1 VQSFGGSHAFH
12 PGVIAPSAEIPV
24 DLSAQS
30 FAVSRSAAPSFAAPQ
45 EPAHGFRSFLDGS
58 LSTGGPVE
66 PREPRQK
73 PSGEK
78 SAKADPAVTT
88 VQVPVVPPPPRP
100 LAFGLGLLDYSGAQ
114 ALSPDETDLSNGSV
128 SQLDSAS
135 LPQAPDSK
143 VDSGKESPAGRE
155 APASDLAFAARL
167 LADQSESPDE
177 NTPTNQRGAS
187 NSPAAVQRDVA
198 SPAAIVTKSATASG
212 DRSADYLAGNASGGQ
227 AYVDSIG
234 TPAAPASA
242 TQDAPPSAP
251 AQTSNVAPPAQ
262 VEPPEPAVQ
271 PVSRDLSLHLGDGPH
286 GVDIRM
292 AERAGEIKV
301 TVHTPGSRSGR
312 LFTCRPPGSGR
323 QVAPDRVPGGSLAPP
338 LPARKRMPDAGMAR
352 TRHRL
357 RNIRQVAAER
367 AASAIRS
374 NSSLRTNPAGPG
386 NGNRVKAPHRSPH
399 I

>member
-78 SAKADPAVTT
+78 SAKADPAVTI

-301 TVHTPGSRSGR
+301 TVHTPDRDLADSLRADLPDLVGKLRQTGFQGEVWRPAAGAQADAGRRNGSDAPPSQEHSPGGR
-312 LFTCRPPGSGR
+312 REGR
-323 QVAPDRVPGGSLAPP
+323 QRHPQQQQSKNQSRWAGEWESSQG
-338 LPARKRMPDAGMAR
+338 PA
-352 TRHRL
+352 
-357 RNIRQVAAER
+357 QE
-367 AASAIRS
+367 S
-374 NSSLRTNPAGPG
+374 
-386 NGNRVKAPHRSPH
+386 H

>member
-301 TVHTPGSRSGR
+301 TVHTPDRDLADSLRADLPDLVGKLRQTGFQGEVWRPAAGAQADAGRRNGSDAPPSQEHSPGGR
-312 LFTCRPPGSGR
+312 REGR
-323 QVAPDRVPGGSLAPP
+323 QRHPQQQQSKNQSRWAGEWESSQG
-338 LPARKRMPDAGMAR
+338 PA
-352 TRHRL
+352 
-357 RNIRQVAAER
+357 QE
-367 AASAIRS
+367 S
-374 NSSLRTNPAGPG
+374 
-386 NGNRVKAPHRSPH
+386 H

>member
-1 VQSFGGSHAFH
+1 M
-12 PGVIAPSAEIPV
+12 
-24 DLSAQS
+24 
-30 FAVSRSAAPSFAAPQ
+30 SRSAAPSFAAPQ

-301 TVHTPGSRSGR
+301 TVHTPDRDLADSLRADLPDLVGKLRQTGFQGEVWRPAAGAQADAGRRNGSDAPPSQEHSPGGR
-312 LFTCRPPGSGR
+312 REGR
-323 QVAPDRVPGGSLAPP
+323 QRHPQQQQSKNQSRWAGEWESSQG
-338 LPARKRMPDAGMAR
+338 PA
-352 TRHRL
+352 
-357 RNIRQVAAER
+357 QE
-367 AASAIRS
+367 S
-374 NSSLRTNPAGPG
+374 
-386 NGNRVKAPHRSPH
+386 H